1 MPRPWLA
8 AVLLALAPALGRADE
23 PPARNRPAH
32 FSDAVGLFEI
42 TTEAK
47 PTELTVGQTLTFT
60 VRITAAGP
68 VSQPPRRPNLKE
80 LPAFAEHFY
89 VENLPGPDDRPDEAS
104 AADKTAWEFAYRLKP
119 RGADVDAVPSLPF
132 VFYKPAPP
140 GSRGRGSYQTAYAP
154 RKPLTVRPPSAE
166 ASATEG
172 GKGEAPLQAPDS
184 VYQIVE
190 GPAVLRRPSS
200 WGFAAPAVVVVV
212 LLGAPALAAGWCLLW
227 RRLYPDDA
235 RRARQR
241 RSRAAREALT
251 ALQALPKQ
259 VADEQPRQAAAIVAT
274 YLRERVDLP
283 GVAPTA
289 DEAAAHLRRAG
300 VSEKVAGAVAQF
312 LRACDVARFA
322 PEPLREPGVDDWA
335 SAAEDLILALE
346 AEPCLSQAS

>member
-8 AVLLALAPALGRADE
+8 AVLLALAPALGRADD
-23 PPARNRPAH
+23 PPLRNRPAH
-32 FSDAVGLFEI
+32 FSDAVGLFGVS
-42 TTEAK
+42 TEAK
-47 PTELTVGQTLTFT
+47 PTELAPGQTLTLT
-60 VRITAAGP
+60 VRVTATGP
-68 VSQPPRRPNLKE
+68 AREPPRRPNLKE

-104 AADKTAWEFAYRLKP
+104 AAGKSAWEFAYRLKP
-119 RGADVDAVPSLPF
+119 RDATVDAVPSLPF

-140 GSRGRGSYQTAYAP
+140 GSTGHGSYQTAYAP
-154 RKPLTVRPPSAE
+154 RIPLTVKPAPG

-172 GKGEAPLQAPDS
+172 GKDEAPLQAPEA

-200 WGFAAPAVVVVV
+200 WGFAGPAAVVLV
-212 LLGAPALAAGWCLLW
+212 LLGAPALTAGWCLLW
-227 RRLYPDDA
+227 RRLYPDAA

-241 RSRAAREALT
+241 RSRAAQEALH
-251 ALQALPKQ
+251 ALRALPRQ
-259 VADEQPRQAAAIVAT
+259 GADEQPRQAAAIVAT

-289 DEAAAHLRRAG
+289 DEAAAHLRQTG
-300 VSEKVAGAVAQF
+300 LSEKAADQVAGF
-312 LRACDVARFA
+312 FRACDVARFA

-335 SAAEDLILALE
+335 SAAGDLILALE